1 MDIVRDNGNSVNAA
15 DASKAVFSSMF
26 NGTILVLLG
35 GFAIA
40 AALSKHGITKAF
52 AAVVLSKAGTR
63 PQYVILVNMYLAAF
77 LCMWISNVATP
88 VLCFSLVQVKFIN
101 LFGRDCILMLWMVAY
116 FTHITTAFFSWP
128 MSYSWYCS
136 CKLHRW
142 SLFTDFITT
151 KHHCYPN
158 AESESRMGYLVC
170 SRSSSHHHLHINN
183 LGHVAALLSTW
194 QNDTPD

>member
-1 MDIVRDNGNSVNAA
+1 MIAMCLMIHVNQTLPLFATAYLIPLLVVPLDIVRDHGNPTNAA

-63 PQYVILVNMYLAAF
+63 PKYVILVNMYLAAF

-88 VLCFSLVQVKFIN
+88 VLCFSLVQVKS
-101 LFGRDCILMLWMVAY
+101 V
-116 FTHITTAFFSWP
+116 T
-128 MSYSWYCS
+128 
-136 CKLHRW
+136 
-142 SLFTDFITT
+142 
-151 KHHCYPN
+151 CY
-158 AESESRMGYLVC
+158 EKDVVY
-170 SRSSSHHHLHINN
+170 
-183 LGHVAALLSTW
+183 
-194 QNDTPD
+194 